1 MRFHL
6 IGNLINC
13 VTFRQPL
20 YIDKT
25 QQFPELLQR
34 SLPRATENQI
44 QDVSNY
50 LHLFWRNYCRK
61 YKLSII
67 FQPFCA
73 CVCKNSWIKII
84 LNVALKQQFNKKSK
98 VSKVDRSVISCGW
111 PNLFHFFS
119 FFTAVMLKSAKDL
132 GEMPCF
138 QDVQKETSEGWV
150 EKSWLGKY

>member
-1 MRFHL
+1 MWFHL

-13 VTFRQPL
+13 VTFTQPL

-34 SLPRATENQI
+34 SLLRATESQI

-50 LHLFWRNYCRK
+50 LYLCWRNYCRK
-61 YKLSII
+61 YKPSII
-67 FQPFCA
+67 FQLFCA

-84 LNVALKQQFNKKSK
+84 LNVALKQQFNKKK
-98 VSKVDRSVISCGW
+98 VGRSVISCDW

-119 FFTAVMLKSAKDL
+119 FFTTFMLTSAKDL

-138 QDVQKETSEGWV
+138 QGVQKETSEVWV